1 MMEIKRKVQYTNVQR
16 KSLEECGMDRVLR
29 IGICDDESHFRE
41 TLNESIT
48 KILFRQGIDHSVLH
62 FSSGEELL
70 NGYIDID
77 ILFLDIQMD
86 GKNGIDTAKEI
97 RTRDEN
103 VCIIFISAFP
113 EYAAEGYKVNAF
125 RYITKPFDERELEA
139 ELTGAIREAS
149 RSNAVSLFIQN
160 EKSSCRILTSNIVYI
175 EVRGHKTV
183 IHTTDDK
190 IESNEALSK
199 LEAKLVDQF
208 FYRCHQGYL
217 INLRYIDSVT
227 ENNISLRGDGAIPL
241 SRYKKR
247 GLMQMLT
254 NYWGGLM

>member
-1 MMEIKRKVQYTNVQR
+1 
-16 KSLEECGMDRVLR
+16 MDKVLR
-29 IGICDDESHFRE
+29 IGICDDESHFRK
-41 TLNESIT
+41 TLNESIS
-48 KILFRQGIDHSVLH
+48 KILFRQGLDHSIIY

-70 NGYIDID
+70 GGHIDID
-77 ILFLDIQMD
+77 LLFLDIQMD
-86 GKNGIDTAKEI
+86 GKNGIETAKEI
-97 RTRDEN
+97 RKRDEN

-139 ELTGAIREAS
+139 ELTGAIQEAK

-160 EKSSCRILTSNIVYI
+160 DKFSCRILTSNIIYI
-175 EVRGHKTV
+175 EVRGRKTV
-183 IHTTDDK
+183 IHTTEDE
-190 IESNEALSK
+190 IESNEALNK
-199 LEAKLVDQF
+199 LEAKLIDQF

-217 INLRYIDSVT
+217 INLRYIDSVA
-227 ENNISLRGDGAIPL
+227 ENSIALRGDGSVPL

-254 NYWGGLM
+254 SYWGGLM

>member
-1 MMEIKRKVQYTNVQR
+1 
-16 KSLEECGMDRVLR
+16 MDRVLR
-29 IGICDDESHFRE
+29 IGICDDESHFRK
-41 TLNESIT
+41 TLNEAII
-48 KILFRQGIDHSVLH
+48 KILYRQGIDHSIIY

-70 NGYIDID
+70 GGYIDID

-86 GKNGIDTAKEI
+86 GKNGIETAKEI
-97 RTRDEN
+97 RKRDEN

-139 ELTGAIREAS
+139 ELTGAIREVKRADGI
-149 RSNAVSLFIQN
+149 SLTIKNDKGAF
-160 EKSSCRILTSNIVYI
+160 RILSSNVIYI
-175 EVRGHKTV
+175 EVKGRRTV
-183 IHTTDDK
+183 IHTTDEE

-199 LEAKLVDQF
+199 FESKLTSQF

-217 INLRYIDSVT
+217 INLRYIDSVA
-227 ENNISLRGDGAIPL
+227 ENSIALRGDGSVPL

-254 NYWGGLM
+254 SYWGGLM